1 MNERLLVYTVLLL
14 SALLLVS
21 HRPAMAQ
28 EVNGIYTETATKD
41 LGETIKVD
49 ALKGIKFRGWL
60 ETYFVYNF
68 NRVKSDVANANQGL
82 SAIQSRDLTIEGR
95 TFDVHHNSFALS
107 LAEIEIEK
115 VPERG
120 GVGFKVDLATGD
132 VQDIIVDTI
141 KFVSPKGVSDFDKV
155 FQHASISYLAPVGAG
170 LRVDFGKFV
179 THIGGET
186 IESIKNRNFSHS
198 FFYSYGIPFQD
209 SGIRLNYAFNSKVY
223 AEAYILNGW
232 NVTSDN
238 NSGKTFGASVGLTP
252 NSKLSVYANYLG
264 GPERNGNSDDWRHLG
279 DFQIVYA
286 PTKTVSTMVNIDV
299 GKDKRAIGPRNDAV
313 WGGVAFYLR
322 KNFGDRFF
330 PTARVEYYNDPDGFT
345 TGVAQHLWGY
355 TFTGDCKLGP
365 KDGFA
370 HLMLRPEI
378 RYDTSNV
385 KFFSHEKDFR
395 SRKNQFTAG
404 IGLVVYF

>member
-1 MNERLLVYTVLLL
+1 MNERLLVYTVMLIC
-14 SALLLVS
+14 ALLLMS

-49 ALKGIKFRGWL
+49 FLKGIKFRGWV
-60 ETYFVYNF
+60 ESSYGYNF
-68 NRVKSDVANANQGL
+68 NRVKSDVANANQGF

-141 KFVSPKGVSDFDKV
+141 KSVSPHGVSDFDKV
-155 FQHASISYLAPVGAG
+155 FQHASISYVAPVGTG

-198 FFYSYGIPFQD
+198 FFYSYAIPFQD

-279 DFQIVYA
+279 DFQVVYSL
-286 PTKTVSTMVNIDV
+286 TKTLSTMVNIDV
-299 GKDKRAIGPRNDAV
+299 GKDKKAVGPSKDAV

-322 KNFGDRFF
+322 KDVGGRFF

-355 TFTGDCKLGP
+355 TLTGDCKLGP

-378 RYDTSNV
+378 RYDNSNA
-385 KFFSHEKDFR
+385 KFFSHENDFR
-395 SRKNQFTAG
+395 SRKSQFTAG